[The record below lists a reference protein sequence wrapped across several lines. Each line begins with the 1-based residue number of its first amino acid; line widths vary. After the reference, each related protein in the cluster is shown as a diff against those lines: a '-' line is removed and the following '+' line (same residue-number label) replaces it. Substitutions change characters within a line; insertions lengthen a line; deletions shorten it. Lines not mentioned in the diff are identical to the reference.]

1 MALRSDGRKLS
12 FEILSQ
18 SSSLVE
24 DEALLYRS
32 DSDPVQSHVA
42 ESKTTEKPKCK
53 KRRHRKGSKRKK
65 TIESAITEDTIA
77 ERMVDPDS
85 VFNHSESTNTFA
97 GSSDAFSILG
107 NGERDFT
114 NCRNELESKCMSYTV
129 VCEETR
135 VAEESGG
142 SVCTVT
148 EVTEPE
154 VQKVRGEGFNFGE
167 LRQRSVSG
175 TGDDAAA
182 SRVEDNES
190 EKGVEVSSAA
200 KQRGEPN
207 GSVVANTLETAESLD
222 WKRLMAEDPN
232 LGFSVETSPFKYF
245 MEEMHN
251 GNSLR
256 STTTLGNEKERERV
270 YDTIFRLPWRCE
282 LLIDVGF
289 FVCLDSFLS
298 MLTVMPTRIVMTLWR
313 LLCTRQFKMRSAA
326 ELSDFGCFLIMAC
339 GVTLLQ
345 RTDIS
350 LIYHMIRGQGTIKLY
365 VVYNVLEIF
374 DKLCQ
379 NFNGDVLQTLFNS
392 AEGLASCPPESMTF
406 WLWRFIFDL
415 ALAMAASIVHSFIL
429 LAQAITLSTVIVAH
443 NNALLALLVSNNFSE
458 IKSNVFKRFS
468 KDNIH
473 SLVYF
478 DSVERFHISAF
489 MLFVLAQNILEAE
502 GPWLESF
509 IFNALMVY
517 VCEMAIDI
525 IKHSFI
531 GKFNDIKP
539 IAYSEF
545 LEDLCKQTLNIQTE
559 GAKKNLT
566 FVPLAPACVV
576 IRVLTPVYAA
586 HLPYNPFPWRV
597 FWIILLSAMTFV
609 MLTSLKV
616 MIGMGLKKHA
626 NWYVKRCRK
635 RNHHL
640 HYD

>member
-1 MALRSDGRKLS
+1 MALRSDDRKLS
-12 FEILSQ
+12 FEILSR
-18 SSSLVE
+18 SMSLEE
-24 DEALLYRS
+24 DEALFFYRS
-32 DSDPVQSHVA
+32 NSDPIQNGVVQS
-42 ESKTTEKPKCK
+42 KTSEKKQSNRK
-53 KRRHRKGSKRKK
+53 KRKNKGSKKKK
-65 TIESAITEDTIA
+65 TIDFSSSSIPEDPIDSEIRESNISECTNGLELN
-77 ERMVDPDS
+77 RQSNFS
-85 VFNHSESTNTFA
+85 V
-97 GSSDAFSILG
+97 
-107 NGERDFT
+107 
-114 NCRNELESKCMSYTV
+114 
-129 VCEETR
+129 
-135 VAEESGG
+135 G
-142 SVCTVT
+142 SVCTV
-148 EVTEPE
+148 VTEPDF
-154 VQKVRGEGFNFGE
+154 QNVRGEGFNFGE
-167 LRQRSVSG
+167 LRQRSVG
-175 TGDDAAA
+175 FAIGGDDAA
-182 SRVEDNES
+182 SRVGDNEKEES
-190 EKGVEVSSAA
+190 GVEVSSAA
-200 KQRGEPN
+200 KQPS
-207 GSVVANTLETAESLD
+207 GSVVSNKLETAESLD

-232 LGFSVETSPFKYF
+232 YMCSVDKSPLKYF
-245 MEEMHN
+245 MEEMEN

-256 STTTLGNEKERERV
+256 STTTIGNEKERERV

-298 MLTVMPTRIVMTLWR
+298 LLTIMPTRILMTLWR
-313 LLCTRQFKMRSAA
+313 LLRTRQFKMWSAA
-326 ELSDFGCFLIMAC
+326 ELSDLGCFLIVAC

-392 AEGLASCPPESMTF
+392 AEGLASCPPEKMRF
-406 WLWRFIFDL
+406 WMWRFIFDL

-473 SLVYF
+473 GLVYF

-502 GPWLESF
+502 GPWFESF
-509 IFNALMVY
+509 LFNALMVFI
-517 VCEMAIDI
+517 CEMAIDI

-531 GKFNDIKP
+531 AKFNDIKP
-539 IAYSEF
+539 ITYSEF

-559 GAKKNLT
+559 GAKKTLT

-576 IRVLTPVYAA
+576 IRVLTPVYAT
-586 HLPYNPFPWRV
+586 HLPYNPLPWRL
-597 FWIILLSAMTFV
+597 FWILLLSAMTYV

-616 MIGMGLKKHA
+616 MVGMGLQKHA
-626 NWYVKRCRK
+626 TWYVNRCRK

-640 HYD
+640 HFD